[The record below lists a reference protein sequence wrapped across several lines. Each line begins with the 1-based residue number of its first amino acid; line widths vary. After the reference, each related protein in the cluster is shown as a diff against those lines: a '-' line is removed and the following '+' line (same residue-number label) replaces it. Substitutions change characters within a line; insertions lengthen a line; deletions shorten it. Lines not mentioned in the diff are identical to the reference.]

1 MRFVMYTDKSVSQ
14 TMSAINERLHVP
26 PSKSRPQLDGWVE
39 KSGRFAIGVR
49 SELQLRLSRKTY
61 LQGKAERQ
69 GSVTVVEGNVPGG
82 VSREG
87 QLVIFVAML
96 LVGLLLYT
104 QGYAMFALVVVAVGA
119 ALYVPLRGDYQNSEI
134 LLAELQKTL
143 NARLTPPKKSTTT
156 KRAASR

>member
-69 GSVTVVEGNVPGG
+69 GGVTVVEGSVPGG

-119 ALYVPLRGDYQNSEI
+119 ALYIPLRGDYQNSEI

-143 NARLTPPKKSTTT
+143 NARLTPPKKTTT